1 MRILALGDVVG
12 EVSVAYLK
20 RQLGAVCRRES
31 IDFTVV
37 NGENASEIRGLCA
50 HDAEELLNAGADLIT
65 LGNHAF
71 GKRDLYPFLDD
82 FPDRIIRPAN
92 YPASAPGCGYTIASV
107 GGWRLLCINICGRAF
122 LDPLADPFAT
132 VEQILV
138 RESGNYDVS
147 LMDIHAEATSE
158 KLALGL
164 YFDGRI
170 QILFGTHTHVATADE
185 RVLPHGSG
193 YITDL
198 GMCGP
203 QNGILGTDAEAVIS
217 RFRTMMPTRFPVASG
232 AVCAEGA
239 VFDLDEHSARVRSV
253 RRIRF

>member
-12 EVSVAYLK
+12 ESSVAYLK
-20 RQLGAVCRRES
+20 QQLGAVCRRES

-37 NGENASEIRGLCA
+37 NGENASEIRGLSAC
-50 HDAEELLNAGADLIT
+50 DAQALLDAGADLIT

-71 GKRDLYPFLDD
+71 GKQSLYPFLDD
-82 FPDRIIRPAN
+82 FPNRIIRPAN
-92 YPASAPGCGYTIASV
+92 YPATAPGCGYTV
-107 GGWRLLCINICGRAF
+107 VPVNGWRLLCINVCGRVY

-132 VEQILV
+132 VEQILA
-138 RESGNYDVS
+138 RESGNYDLA

-164 YFDGRI
+164 YFDGKI
-170 QILFGTHTHVATADE
+170 QVLFGTHTHVATADE
-185 RVLPHGSG
+185 RILPHGSG

-198 GMCGP
+198 GMCAP
-203 QNGILGTDAEAVIS
+203 QNGVLGTDADAVIS
-217 RFRTMMPTRFPVASG
+217 RFRTMMPTKFPVASG

-239 VFDLDEHSARVRSV
+239 VFEVDERSARVRSV